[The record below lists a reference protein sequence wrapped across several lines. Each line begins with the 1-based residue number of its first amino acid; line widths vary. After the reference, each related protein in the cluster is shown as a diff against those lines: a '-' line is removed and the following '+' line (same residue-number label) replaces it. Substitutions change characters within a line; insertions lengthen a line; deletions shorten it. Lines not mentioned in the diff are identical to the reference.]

1 MNIFDFFKLN
11 SKKTAHLAKERL
23 QIVISHQRIDS
34 NAAATDFIPKLRQEL
49 IAVISKYVNVEPD
62 KIKVQLQS
70 EGACSV
76 LELNVALPNRQ

>member
-23 QIVISHQRIDS
+23 QIVVSHQRIDS
-34 NAAATDFIPKLRQEL
+34 NADTDFIPKLRQEL